1 MKTQKSVVHFYLVIL
16 FIIIL
21 SACAAD
27 NKEQNTQTQS
37 SEELNQPKLRHVVLF
52 KFKETATP
60 EDIKKVEEA
69 FAALPAKIS
78 AIRDFEWG
86 TNNSPENLNK
96 GFTHCFLLTFHSEED
111 RSVYL
116 PHPEHQN
123 FGKVVGEFIDDVLV
137 VDYWAPE
144 E

>member
-1 MKTQKSVVHFYLVIL
+1 MKTQKSLLHFSSLLL
-16 FIIIL
+16 FIFIL
-21 SACAAD
+21 SACGAD
-27 NKEQNTQTQS
+27 NKDQNTQVKS
-37 SEELNQPKLRHVVLF
+37 SENINQPKLRHVVLF
-52 KFKETATP
+52 KFKETATQ

-78 AIRDFEWG
+78 TIRDFEWG
-86 TNNSPENLNK
+86 INNSPENLNK

-111 RSVYL
+111 RSTYL
-116 PHPEHQN
+116 PHPDHQN

>member
-1 MKTQKSVVHFYLVIL
+1 MKTQKSLVLFSLSLLVIA
-16 FIIIL
+16 FIFGC
-21 SACAAD
+21 SAD
-27 NKEQNTQTQS
+27 NKQQNPTGKST
-37 SEELNQPKLRHVVLF
+37 EELNAPKLRHVVLF
-52 KFKETATP
+52 KFKDTATP
-60 EDIKKVEEA
+60 EDIQKVEEA
-69 FAALPAKIS
+69 FAALPGKIS

-111 RSVYL
+111 RNIYL

-123 FGKVVGEFIDDVLV
+123 FGKGIGDYIDDVLV